1 MSPAMYTRRGA
12 DAGFSLIETLISMT
26 ILGVTVL
33 SVMTLFAISR
43 ANIYSGKEMTQ
54 SVALATHA
62 GENLSSLT
70 VQGVYDAFAI
80 KSANSPALGT
90 YVVDGVTYTDV
101 LIRSTDP
108 NVVTNPPADIGNET
122 TPAGGTGL
130 LTNWRNQLAN
140 NRGLQRGSITVVI
153 TPRSPQSPILNASG
167 RASAQILRM
176 RVIVRWNEAQRK
188 RSMVMDTAKTQRP

>member
-1 MSPAMYTRRGA
+1 MYTRRGA
-12 DAGFSLIETLISMT
+12 EAGFSLIETLISMT

-62 GENLSSLT
+62 GEDLSSLT

-80 KSANSPALGT
+80 KTANSPAVGT
-90 YVVDGVTYTDV
+90 YVIDGVTYTDV
-101 LIRSTDP
+101 MIRSTDP
-108 NVVTNPPADIGNET
+108 TVVSSPPADISNET
-122 TPAGGTGL
+122 TPSGGTGL
-130 LTNWRNQLAN
+130 LTSWRNQLSN
-140 NRGLQRGSITVVI
+140 NRGLQRGSITLVI
-153 TPRSPQSPILNASG
+153 FPRSPQAPILNASG
-167 RASAQILRM
+167 RANAQILRM
-176 RVIVRWNEAQRK
+176 RLIVRWNEAQRK